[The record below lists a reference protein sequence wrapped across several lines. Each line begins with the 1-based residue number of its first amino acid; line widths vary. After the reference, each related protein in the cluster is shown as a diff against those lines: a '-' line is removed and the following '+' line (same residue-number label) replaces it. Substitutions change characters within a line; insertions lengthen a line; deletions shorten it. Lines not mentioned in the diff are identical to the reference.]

1 MTLEAKNPAR
11 DFIFYP
17 LLDLYG
23 HDVEFMKDI
32 RIESLTNRANQS
44 DKIVCFNTGGC
55 MKQTWNPITATKLY
69 GSWKE
74 GTYVKRPKG
83 EARISKIVHQ
93 IGNGSS
99 SVQKVVEQE
108 SGWVYMAHKNGNK
121 YDILKE
127 YGGIFIDKACDLLK
141 PLKESLLCH
150 DIFVAFENE
159 KHFPGVISTNVI
171 GAVAG
176 CKALDTLKELDEQ
189 NNISIGDL
197 NIFIYPSYYFYPVS
211 RVGDMCS
218 DELITMSYTNYIAEK
233 ADEIKGNKGDSK
245 GVDQVR
251 EVKRSQPSAAPP
263 VTVKA
268 ISTSAHETA
277 ILVQELTKLLEEK
290 KITSMADL
298 SYGEYSWMKEVKR
311 SDKLRYVGLSSDQNI
326 INKNLTQHPKLEFKL
341 LNMTCQVPPN
351 VDLIVCRDSFAFMR
365 YEDCKKAIN
374 NFRNSGSKYLLITSF
389 IGRRSNSDTIS
400 GQWRT
405 LNLQVAPFSFPMP
418 LQVIAEQCT
427 EGVGL
432 YVDKTM
438 CLWHLQQI
446 SPM

>member
-17 LLDLYG
+17 FLDLYG

-55 MKQTWNPITATKLY
+55 MKQTWIPTAAGKLY
-69 GSWKE
+69 DSWQQ
-74 GTYVKRPKG
+74 GTYVKPPKG
-83 EARISKIVHQ
+83 EVKIPKIVHQ
-93 IGNGSS
+93 IGEVSVA
-99 SVQKVVEQE
+99 VQKVVEQE
-108 SGWVYMAHKNGNK
+108 SDWVYMAHKEGNK

-159 KHFPGVISTNVI
+159 KHFPGIISTNVI

-176 CKALDTLKELDEQ
+176 CKVLDTLKKLDEQ
-189 NNISIGDL
+189 NNSTIGDL
-197 NIFIYPSYYFYPVS
+197 GIFIYPSYYFYPMS

-218 DELITMSYTNYIAEK
+218 EELITMSYTNYLPQKTEAS
-233 ADEIKGNKGDSK
+233 KGDSK
-245 GVDQVR
+245 AVNQVR
-251 EVKRSQPSAAPP
+251 EVKQPPI
-263 VTVKA
+263 TVKA
-268 ISTSAHETA
+268 ISTSAHETSV
-277 ILVQELTKLLEEK
+277 LVQELTKLLEER

-326 INKNLTQHPKLEFKL
+326 INKNLAQHPKLEFKL

-351 VDLIVCRDSFAFMR
+351 VDLIVCRDSFGFMN
-365 YEDCKKAIN
+365 YEDCKKVIN

-389 IGRRSNSDTIS
+389 IGRRCNNDTVS

-427 EGVGL
+427 ESDGKFL
-432 YVDKTM
+432 DKTM

-446 SPM
+446 APM